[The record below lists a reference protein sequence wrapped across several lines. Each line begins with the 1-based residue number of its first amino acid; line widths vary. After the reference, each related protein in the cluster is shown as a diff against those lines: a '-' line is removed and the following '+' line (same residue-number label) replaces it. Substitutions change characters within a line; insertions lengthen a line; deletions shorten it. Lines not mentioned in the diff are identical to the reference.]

1 MIFGSLRRLKTLG
14 PLVKHLFSGLIEKAK
29 EMAPVLVKKIKENA
43 PAILDVV
50 DKKILQNP
58 IVKEQVHELLPSGIG
73 EKAMNFISS
82 KVPKIKTL
90 SSDLPSFLNNKLN
103 APSIEEEEND
113 DFDIGMDDDL

>member
-58 IVKEQVHELLPSGIG
+58 IVKEQVHEILPSGIG

-82 KVPKIKTL
+82 KVPKLKTM
-90 SSDLPSFLNNKLN
+90 SSELPSFLNNKLN
-103 APSIEEEEND
+103 APSIEEEND
-113 DFDIGMDDDL
+113 DFDIEMDDDL

>member
-29 EMAPVLVKKIKENA
+29 EMTPVLVEKIKEKA

-73 EKAMNFISS
+73 EKAMNFISQKAIPMIS
-82 KVPKIKTL
+82 KT
-90 SSDLPSFLNNKLN
+90 SSGPSLLNNILNNKEKE
-103 APSIEEEEND
+103 IDIDEGD
-113 DFDIGMDDDL
+113 DSFEF